1 MLLLGSLS
9 LELNKMFNSGRR
21 GERKTILGAVLY
33 QICLDI
39 FDFARPVSY
48 DTAPGILSESLHQ
61 QGRTWSERTKSEKKI
76 ASHPAYKTKQNK
88 KKIYISFASDREKED
103 QEFLNLK

>member
-1 MLLLGSLS
+1 MPYCIRFVSTYLTLRVQFPTIQH
-9 LELNKMFNSGRR
+9 LEYCLRASINKEEHDQNGQ
-21 GERKTILGAVLY
+21 KA
-33 QICLDI
+33 
-39 FDFARPVSY
+39 
-48 DTAPGILSESLHQ
+48 
-61 QGRTWSERTKSEKKI
+61 KKKI